1 MNQKDLP
8 KSTHTQKSTTLFF
21 FWKSVFLLQ
30 QKQRGYFPWGTY
42 NLCPV
47 VICDLPESASTWC
60 VPRSGQ
66 HMLRVC
72 TSCAGYTKSG
82 NSFSLFIS
90 FLWRSGALG
99 DSDYGKVFFSRCEV
113 PHLRQWT
120 SFVWGKAR
128 SSCMWHMG
136 WRDELEIIA
145 WHTDWIAVT
154 KAGTS
159 SVTLPFDT
167 WDLQPDEKSKRLT
180 QSEVSSWVWRGFWGA

>member
-42 NLCPV
+42 NLCPI

-60 VPRSGQ
+60 VPRSGIP
-66 HMLRVC
+66 
-72 TSCAGYTKSG
+72 
-82 NSFSLFIS
+82 FSLFIS

-145 WHTDWIAVT
+145 WHTDWIAAT